1 MDQLRIDPSEHPV
14 LLTEAPFNPKKNRE
28 RMLEI
33 MMETYQVPAFY
44 VAIQAVLS
52 LYVSGMTTGKLSI
65 NGVNNHLLLFK
76 SQFVKSFHLL
86 SSI

>member
-1 MDQLRIDPSEHPV
+1 MDQLRIEPSEHPV

-52 LYVSGMTTGKLSI
+52 LYVSGMTTGKFNRGCFLVS
-65 NGVNNHLLLFK
+65 LLILI
-76 SQFVKSFHLL
+76 S
-86 SSI
+86 